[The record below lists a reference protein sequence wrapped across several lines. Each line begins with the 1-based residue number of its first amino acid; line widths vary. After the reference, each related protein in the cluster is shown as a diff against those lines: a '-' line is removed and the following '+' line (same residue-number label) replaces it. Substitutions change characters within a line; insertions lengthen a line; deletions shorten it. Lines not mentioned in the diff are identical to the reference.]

1 MEKENERSL
10 LRRREEEEEGEGT
23 RLLRARARGQIASGN
38 GVYVRTNPSL
48 VEKGI
53 VNDLQR
59 ARGWEMAQSLKREEQ
74 DANLV

>member
-1 MEKENERSL
+1 MKGACLGGGRKRRKEKGQGFSE
-10 LRRREEEEEGEGT
+10 
-23 RLLRARARGQIASGN
+23 LRAGGQIASGN

>member
-1 MEKENERSL
+1 MKGACLGGGRKRRKEKGQGFSDL
-10 LRRREEEEEGEGT
+10 
-23 RLLRARARGQIASGN
+23 RARGQIASGN